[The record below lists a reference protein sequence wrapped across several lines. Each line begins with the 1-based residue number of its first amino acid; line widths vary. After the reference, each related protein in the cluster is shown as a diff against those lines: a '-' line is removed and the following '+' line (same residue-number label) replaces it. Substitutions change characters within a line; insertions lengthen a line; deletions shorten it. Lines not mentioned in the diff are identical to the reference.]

1 MVVTIKTILITCEHG
16 DHLDPKAIS
25 VVEKE
30 GTLLITNASSREKL
44 GKGQVMKNGD
54 RLKPHGLYQIRS
66 FLLYHFE
73 QVFERGT
80 VYHILGRI
88 SCVSFSVCK
97 V

>member
-1 MVVTIKTILITCEHG
+1 MVVTIKIILITCEHG

-30 GTLLITNASSREKL
+30 GMLLITTASSREKL

-73 QVFERGT
+73 QEFERGA